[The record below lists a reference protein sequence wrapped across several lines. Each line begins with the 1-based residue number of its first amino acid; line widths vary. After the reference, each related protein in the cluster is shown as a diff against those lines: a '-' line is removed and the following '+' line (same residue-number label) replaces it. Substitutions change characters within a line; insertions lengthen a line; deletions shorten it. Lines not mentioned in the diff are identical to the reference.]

1 MDEAGCEIADPAAL
15 STTVTCVDEVE
26 SATLTLTADDGVN
39 VPVSDTAGLAV
50 GNADPAVRIM
60 SPAEGFEVRVGTSFD
75 LTTQVSDP
83 GGNDDVT
90 CTIDWGDGTVDTTGC
105 TGSHS
110 YAVADAYNI
119 EVTARDSD
127 GGVDHTS
134 ITVHVKAP
142 AWQFEGFF
150 APVDNAP
157 IVNVVKAGSTVPVKF
172 GLGGNRGMDIF
183 APGFPA
189 SAKVSCTGGPLDTLE
204 ETALPGQATLT
215 YDAASG
221 RYHYNWK
228 TQSSWSG
235 TCRRLVLRLADG
247 TEKTAEFRFK

>member
-1 MDEAGCEIADPAAL
+1 
-15 STTVTCVDEVE
+15 TT
-26 SATLTLTADDGVN
+26 
-39 VPVSDTAGLAV
+39 GLAV

-60 SPAEGFEVRVGTSFD
+60 SPVEGFEVRVGTSFD

-83 GGNDDVT
+83 GVNDDVT
-90 CTIDWGDGTVDTTGC
+90 CTIDWGDGTADTTGC
-105 TGSHS
+105 KGSHS

-189 SAKVSCTGGPLDTLE
+189 SSKVACREDGGVPLQVARIRSDA
-204 ETALPGQATLT
+204 ALPGPSPGSAAVRGSALRTRRGACLLSAAGRMPPPAPGGRRAHRCPIASPSCPHRGGRRPAATC
-215 YDAASG
+215 
-221 RYHYNWK
+221 
-228 TQSSWSG
+228 SS
-235 TCRRLVLRLADG
+235 TRP
-247 TEKTAEFRFK
+247 